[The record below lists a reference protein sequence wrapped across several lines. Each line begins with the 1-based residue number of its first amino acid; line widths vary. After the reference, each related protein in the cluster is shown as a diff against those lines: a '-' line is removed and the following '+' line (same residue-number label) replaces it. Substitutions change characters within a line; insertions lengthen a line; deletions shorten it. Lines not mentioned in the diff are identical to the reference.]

1 MWVRLDNASTVP
13 VFQQLAEQIRAAI
26 ARGAVRPGDS
36 LPSIRQMATEALIN
50 PNTVA
55 KTYRDLEREG
65 ILRTQRGL
73 GVFVAAG
80 APDLCHRERRAAIRR
95 QLEAVLA
102 AGRRAGL
109 TPTEL
114 EALCREALEEGR
126 P

>member
-26 ARGAVRPGDS
+26 ARGALRPGDS

-73 GVFVAAG
+73 GVFVADG
-80 APDLCHRERRAAIRR
+80 APRLCHGERRAAIRR
-95 QLEAVLA
+95 QLEVVIAE
-102 AGRRAGL
+102 GRRAGL
-109 TPTEL
+109 TPKEL
-114 EALCREALEEGR
+114 EALCREALEEGK

>member
-1 MWVRLDNASTVP
+1 MMWVRIDNASAVP

-26 ARGAVRPGDS
+26 ARGALRPGEA
-36 LPSIRQMATEALIN
+36 LPSIRQMATEALLN

-73 GVFVAAG
+73 GVFVADG
-80 APDLCHRERRAAIRR
+80 APELCHGERRVAIRQ
-95 QLEAVLA
+95 QLGAVVA
-102 AGRRAGL
+102 DGRRAGL
-109 TPTEL
+109 STAEL
-114 EALCREALEEGR
+114 ETLCREALEEE